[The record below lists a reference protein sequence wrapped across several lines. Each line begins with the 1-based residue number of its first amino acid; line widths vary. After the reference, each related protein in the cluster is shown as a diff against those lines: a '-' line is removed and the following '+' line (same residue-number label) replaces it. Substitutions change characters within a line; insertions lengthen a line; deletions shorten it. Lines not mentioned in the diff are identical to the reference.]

1 MNFTKPNGKRR
12 VVITGAGMMSGL
24 GQSWDEAY
32 TQLKSYKNCIKDM
45 EEWHDIQGMNTHLA
59 CPAKG
64 DIPKAYPRNGT
75 RCTSF
80 LSYVADGT

>member
-32 TQLKSYKNCIKDM
+32 TQLKSYKNCIKI
-45 EEWHDIQGMNTHLA
+45 W
-59 CPAKG
+59 K
-64 DIPKAYPRNGT
+64 NGT
-75 RCTSF
+75 TFRE
-80 LSYVADGT
+80 